1 MYVKLFIMEEINLFK
16 DFLAANQS
24 SAREIPEQQIQ
35 TLMEELKQLNE
46 KYALEANASLIS
58 AANVFLNQMTVYFLG
73 KFQFLP
79 NYFLGFFH
87 FPPNYFSVW

>member
-1 MYVKLFIMEEINLFK
+1 MYVELFIMEEINLFK

-24 SAREIPEQQIQ
+24 SVREIPEQQIQ

-58 AANVFLNQMTVYFLG
+58 AANVFLNQ
-73 KFQFLP
+73 
-79 NYFLGFFH
+79 
-87 FPPNYFSVW
+87 

>member
-1 MYVKLFIMEEINLFK
+1 MFK

-58 AANVFLNQMTVYFLG
+58 AANVFLNQ
-73 KFQFLP
+73 
-79 NYFLGFFH
+79 
-87 FPPNYFSVW
+87 